1 MVERT
6 EGYVHSTEESDD
18 FIKQFHDLFL
28 NSDYVFDE
36 FFCDLHHKNKST
48 LHFLTDQQ
56 K

>member
-28 NSDYVFDE
+28 DSDYVFDE
-36 FFCDLHHKNKST
+36 FFCDSYHKNKST
-48 LHFLTDQQ
+48 LHLLNDQQ

>member
-28 NSDYVFDE
+28 DSDYVFDE
-36 FFCDLHHKNKST
+36 LFFFVINITKKS
-48 LHFLTDQQ
+48 LRFIF
-56 K
+56 

>member
-28 NSDYVFDE
+28 DSDYVFDE
-36 FFCDLHHKNKST
+36 LFFSD
-48 LHFLTDQQ
+48 
-56 K
+56 

>member
-28 NSDYVFDE
+28 DSDYVFDE
-36 FFCDLHHKNKST
+36 LFFVTNITKISLR
-48 LHFLTDQQ
+48 FIF
-56 K
+56 